1 MNGHTEP
8 IRAAAPLLILEAARS
23 RSVPPVPI
31 AAAPVPPAPASP
43 THDSAT
49 LKLCLL
55 LDAGLTTEQAHNL
68 VDHAAELVKG
78 DREVTKG
85 I

>member
-1 MNGHTEP
+1 MRCCLKRT
-8 IRAAAPLLILEAARS
+8 RS

-31 AAAPVPPAPASP
+31 AAAPIPPAPASP

-49 LKLCLL
+49 LGLCLL
-55 LDAGLTTEQAHNL
+55 LDAGLTTEQANL
-68 VDHAAELVKG
+68 VDHAAKLVKR